1 MKYDTKR
8 KMRLRRHMRLRNKI
22 SGNAGCPRLSVCF
35 TLKHTYAQFI
45 DDDQG
50 RTVISAST
58 LEKDFPEGKM
68 KGMDKAKVL
77 GEMAGK
83 RAVESGIKTVVFD
96 RGGFKY
102 HGRVKTFADAARK
115 AGLQF

>member
-58 LEKDFPEGKM
+58 LEKDFSEVKM